1 MIAEIGHFAITLALI
16 MALVQGIAPLV
27 GAARDN
33 AAWMGLAKPAA
44 RGPFRTRPE
53 LSPQK
58 CSLRFAACDIYVCG

>member
-44 RGPFRTRPE
+44 RRGK
-53 LSPQK
+53 SK
-58 CSLRFAACDIYVCG
+58 NGKSN